1 MPMPTE
7 KIENKALVWLHYPWI
22 RATGFEESLPG
33 PKFKIRKKR
42 LRKHKTDSIDAYN
55 NILFYVQ

>member
-22 RATGFEESLPG
+22 RAPGFEESLPG
-33 PKFKIRKKR
+33 PKFEVRKKR
-42 LRKHKTDSIDAYN
+42 LRKHETDSIDA
-55 NILFYVQ
+55 